1 MMVISAIDLL
11 DGKVV
16 RLVKGDP
23 DNKTIYSD
31 DPVKVA
37 ERWAAEGAEMLHVV
51 DLDAALQTGTNNR
64 KMIYEIAAS
73 IQIPVQAAGGIRS
86 VEIINEMLKNV
97 NKIVLG
103 TIAFQ
108 DPALIGKMIKKKKE
122 RIVLAV
128 DYRGGTVVVNGWKE
142 KTNFSI
148 QDAIYDFQAVGISEF
163 LLTSVEKDG
172 TLSGPDFSSLRH
184 ASAFPGIK
192 IIASGGVSSLEDIL
206 RARTAGCS
214 SIILG
219 KALYDRRISIAHAR
233 ALA

>member
-64 KMIYEIAAS
+64 KMIYKIAAS

-148 QDAIYDFQAVGISEF
+148 QDAIYDFQVVGISEF

>member
-1 MMVISAIDLL
+1 MKVISAIDLM

-23 DNKTIYSD
+23 NNKTIYSD
-31 DPVKVA
+31 DPVNIA
-37 ERWAAEGAEMLHVV
+37 RTWASEGADMLHVV

-64 KMIYEIAAS
+64 KIIYKIAAA

-108 DPALIGKMIKKKKE
+108 EPTLIKKMIRKKKE
-122 RIVLAV
+122 RIVVAIDHL
-128 DYRGGTVVVNGWKE
+128 DRTVMVNGWKE
-142 KTNFSI
+142 KTGFSV
-148 QDAIYDFQAVGISEF
+148 QSAIHDFRSEGISEF
-163 LLTSVEKDG
+163 LLTSIEKDG
-172 TLSGPDFSSLRH
+172 TLSGPDIATLCYAA
-184 ASAFPGIK
+184 ASHGVR
-192 IIASGGVSSLEDIL
+192 IIASGGISNLEDII
-206 RARTAGCS
+206 RARVVGCS

-219 KALYDRRISIAHAR
+219 KALYDRRLSIAHAK

>member
-51 DLDAALQTGTNNR
+51 DLDGALQTGTNNR
-64 KMIYEIAAS
+64 KMIYKIAAS

-148 QDAIYDFQAVGISEF
+148 QNAIYDFQAVGISEF

>member
-1 MMVISAIDLL
+1 MIIIPAIDLL

-23 DNKTIYSD
+23 ANKTIYSD
-31 DPVKVA
+31 NPIEVA
-37 ERWAAEGAEMLHVV
+37 KRWTSEGAEMLHIV
-51 DLDAALQTGTNNR
+51 DLDAALQTGNNNR
-64 KMIYEIAAS
+64 KTIYEIAAS

-97 NKIVLG
+97 HKIVLG

-108 DPALIGKMIKKKKE
+108 EPGLIGKMIKKRKE

-128 DYRGGTVVVNGWKE
+128 DHRDRRVVVNGWKE
-142 KTNFSI
+142 KTNFSV
-148 QDAIYDFQAVGISEF
+148 QNAIYDFKSLGISEF
-163 LLTSVEKDG
+163 LLTSVERDG
-172 TLSGPDFSSLRH
+172 TLSGPDFSSLRY
-184 ASAFPGIK
+184 ASAIPGVK

-219 KALYDRRISIAHAR
+219 KALYDGKMSIAHAR

>member
-1 MMVISAIDLL
+1 MMLISAIDLL

-64 KMIYEIAAS
+64 KMIYKIAAS

-128 DYRGGTVVVNGWKE
+128 DYRGGTVVLNGWKE

>member
-1 MMVISAIDLL
+1 MRVIPAIDLL

-23 DNKTIYSD
+23 DNITVYSD
-31 DPVKVA
+31 NPVEVA
-37 ERWAAEGAEMLHVV
+37 ERWAAEGAEMLHIV
-51 DLDAALQTGTNNR
+51 DLDASLQTGNNNR
-64 KMIYEIAAS
+64 KMIYKIAAS
-73 IQIPVQAAGGIRS
+73 TQIPVQAAGGIRS

-108 DPALIGKMIKKKKE
+108 EPDLIGKMMKKKKE

-128 DYRGGTVVVNGWKE
+128 DYRDGTVLVNGWKE

-148 QDAIYDFQAVGISEF
+148 QDAIYDFQTVGLTEF

-172 TLSGPDFSSLRH
+172 TLSGPDFSSLRY
-184 ASAFPGIK
+184 ASTFPGIK

-219 KALYDRRISIAHAR
+219 KALYDRRISISRAR

>member
-1 MMVISAIDLL
+1 MVIPAIDLL

-23 DNKTIYSD
+23 DTKTIYSD
-31 DPVKVA
+31 DPVEVA
-37 ERWAAEGAEMLHVV
+37 ERWAAEGAEMLHIV
-51 DLDAALQTGTNNR
+51 DLDAALQTGNNNR
-64 KMIYEIAAS
+64 KMIYKIAAS

-86 VEIINEMLKNV
+86 VDIINEMLKNV

-108 DPALIGKMIKKKKE
+108 EPDLIGKMIRKKKE

-128 DYRGGTVVVNGWKE
+128 DHRDRTVVVNGWNE

-148 QDAIYDFQAVGISEF
+148 QNAIYDFQAVGISEF
-163 LLTSVEKDG
+163 LLTIVEKDG
-172 TLSGPDFSSLRH
+172 TLSGPDLSSIRH
-184 ASAFPGIK
+184 ASTVPGAK
-192 IIASGGVSSLEDIL
+192 IIASGGISSLEDIL

>member
-1 MMVISAIDLL
+1 M
-11 DGKVV
+11 
-16 RLVKGDP
+16 R
-23 DNKTIYSD
+23 
-31 DPVKVA
+31 
-37 ERWAAEGAEMLHVV
+37 
-51 DLDAALQTGTNNR
+51 ALQTGTNNR

-148 QDAIYDFQAVGISEF
+148 QNAIYDFQAVGISEF

>member
-1 MMVISAIDLL
+1 MMVIPAIDLL

-23 DNKTIYSD
+23 DTKTIYSD
-31 DPVKVA
+31 DPVEVA
-37 ERWAAEGAEMLHVV
+37 ERWAAEGAEMLHIV
-51 DLDAALQTGTNNR
+51 DIDAALQTGNNNR
-64 KMIYEIAAS
+64 KMIYKIAAS

-86 VEIINEMLKNV
+86 VDIINEMLKNV

-108 DPALIGKMIKKKKE
+108 EPDLIGKMIRKKKE

-128 DYRGGTVVVNGWKE
+128 DHRDRTVVVNGWKE

-148 QDAIYDFQAVGISEF
+148 QNAIYDFQAVGISEF

-172 TLSGPDFSSLRH
+172 TLSGPDLSSLRH
-184 ASAFPGIK
+184 ASTVPGAK
-192 IIASGGVSSLEDIL
+192 IIACGGISRLQDIL
-206 RARTAGCS
+206 RARIAGCS
-214 SIILG
+214 SIVLR
-219 KALYDRRISIAHAR
+219 KTL
-233 ALA
+233 

>member
-1 MMVISAIDLL
+1 MMVIPAIDLL

-23 DNKTIYSD
+23 NNKTIYSD
-31 DPVKVA
+31 NPVEVA
-37 ERWAAEGAEMLHVV
+37 ERWASEGADMLHIV
-51 DLDAALQTGTNNR
+51 DLDAALQTGVNNR
-64 KMIYEIAAS
+64 KMIYKIAAS
-73 IQIPVQAAGGIRS
+73 VQVPVQAAGGIRT
-86 VEIINEMLKNV
+86 VEIINEMLRSV

-108 DPALIGKMIKKKKE
+108 EPGLIEKMIKKKKE

-128 DYRGGTVVVNGWKE
+128 DHRDGTVVVNGWKE
-142 KTNFSI
+142 KTNLSI
-148 QDAIYDFQAVGISEF
+148 NNAIYDFRAVGISEF

-219 KALYDRRISIAHAR
+219 KALYDRRISVAHAR

>member
-1 MMVISAIDLL
+1 MVIPAIDLL

-16 RLVKGDP
+16 RLVRGDP
-23 DNKTIYSD
+23 ESKTVYSD
-31 DPVKVA
+31 DPVEVA
-37 ERWAAEGAEMLHVV
+37 ERWAAEGAELLHIV
-51 DLDAALQTGTNNR
+51 DLDAALQTGNNNR
-64 KMIYEIAAS
+64 KMIYKIAAS

-86 VEIINEMLKNV
+86 VDTINEMLKNV

-108 DPALIGKMIKKKKE
+108 EPDLIGKMIKKKKE

-128 DYRGGTVVVNGWKE
+128 DHRDRTVVVNGWKE

-148 QDAIYDFQAVGISEF
+148 KNAIYDFQAVGISEF

-172 TLSGPDFSSLRH
+172 TLSGPDFSSLQH
-184 ASAFPGIK
+184 ASTVPGVK

-219 KALYDRRISIAHAR
+219 KALYDRRISITHAR

>member
-1 MMVISAIDLL
+1 MVIPAIDLM

-23 DNKTIYSD
+23 NNKTIYSD
-31 DPVKVA
+31 NPVEVA
-37 ERWAAEGAEMLHVV
+37 ERWASEGADMLHIV
-51 DLDAALQTGTNNR
+51 DLDAALQTGGNNR
-64 KMIYEIAAS
+64 KMIYKIAAS

-86 VEIINEMLKNV
+86 VEIINEMLRSV

-108 DPALIGKMIKKKKE
+108 EPGLIEKMIKKKKE

-128 DYRGGTVVVNGWKE
+128 DHLDATVVINGWKE
-142 KTNFSI
+142 KTNLSI
-148 QDAIYDFQAVGISEF
+148 QNAIYDFRALGISEF

-172 TLSGPDFSSLRH
+172 SLSGPDFSSLRD

-192 IIASGGVSSLEDIL
+192 IIASGGVSGLEDIL

-219 KALYDRRISIAHAR
+219 KALYDRRISVAHAR

>member
-1 MMVISAIDLL
+1 MVIPAIDLL

-23 DNKTIYSD
+23 NNKTIYSD
-31 DPVKVA
+31 NPVEVA
-37 ERWAAEGAEMLHVV
+37 ERWASEGADMLHIV
-51 DLDAALQTGTNNR
+51 DLDAALQTGVNNR
-64 KMIYEIAAS
+64 KMIYKIAAS
-73 IQIPVQAAGGIRS
+73 VQVPVQAAGGIRS
-86 VEIINEMLKNV
+86 VEIINEMLRSV

-108 DPALIGKMIKKKKE
+108 EPGLIEKMIKKKKE

-128 DYRGGTVVVNGWKE
+128 DHRDGTVVINGWKE
-142 KTNFSI
+142 KTNLSI
-148 QDAIYDFQAVGISEF
+148 QNAIYDFRALGISEF

-172 TLSGPDFSSLRH
+172 SLSGPDFSSLRD

-192 IIASGGVSSLEDIL
+192 IIASGGVSGLEDIL

-219 KALYDRRISIAHAR
+219 KALYDRRISVAHAR

>member
-1 MMVISAIDLL
+1 MMVIPAIDLL

-23 DNKTIYSD
+23 NNKTIYSD
-31 DPVKVA
+31 NPVEVA
-37 ERWAAEGAEMLHVV
+37 ERWASEGADMLHIV
-51 DLDAALQTGTNNR
+51 DLDAALQTGDNNR

-73 IQIPVQAAGGIRS
+73 VQIPVQAAGGIRS
-86 VEIINEMLKNV
+86 VEIINEMLRSV

-108 DPALIGKMIKKKKE
+108 EPGLIEKMIKKKKE

-128 DYRGGTVVVNGWKE
+128 DHRDGTVVVNGWKE
-142 KTNFSI
+142 KTNLSI
-148 QDAIYDFQAVGISEF
+148 NNAIYDFRAVGISEF

-172 TLSGPDFSSLRH
+172 TLSGPDLSSLRH

-192 IIASGGVSSLEDIL
+192 IIASGGVSGLEDIL

-219 KALYDRRISIAHAR
+219 KALYDRRISVAHAR

>member
-11 DGKVV
+11 GGKVV

-64 KMIYEIAAS
+64 KMIYKIAAS

-128 DYRGGTVVVNGWKE
+128 DYRGGTVVVNGWKV
-142 KTNFSI
+142 KTKFSI
-148 QDAIYDFQAVGISEF
+148 QNAIYDFQAVGISEF

>member
-1 MMVISAIDLL
+1 MIVIPAIDLL

-23 DNKTIYSD
+23 DNPTVYSD
-31 DPVKVA
+31 NPVEVA
-37 ERWAAEGAEMLHVV
+37 ERWAAEGAEMLHIV
-51 DLDAALQTGTNNR
+51 DLDASLQTGNNNR
-64 KMIYEIAAS
+64 KMIYKIAAS

-108 DPALIGKMIKKKKE
+108 EPDLIGKMTKKKKG

-128 DYRGGTVVVNGWKE
+128 DYRDGTVVVNGWKE
-142 KTNFSI
+142 RTNFSI
-148 QDAIYDFQAVGISEF
+148 QDAIYDFQTVGITEF

-172 TLSGPDFSSLRH
+172 TLSGLDFSSLRY
-184 ASAFPGIK
+184 ASTFPDIK

-219 KALYDRRISIAHAR
+219 KALYDRRISISHAR

>member
-1 MMVISAIDLL
+1 MMVIPAIDLL

-23 DNKTIYSD
+23 ESKTIYSD
-31 DPVKVA
+31 DPIEVA
-37 ERWAAEGAEMLHVV
+37 ERWAAEGAEMLHIV
-51 DLDAALQTGTNNR
+51 DLDAALQTGNNNR
-64 KMIYEIAAS
+64 KMIYKIAAS

-86 VEIINEMLKNV
+86 VDTINEMLKNV

-108 DPALIGKMIKKKKE
+108 EPDLIGKMIKKKKE

-128 DYRGGTVVVNGWKE
+128 DHRDRTVVVNGWKE

-148 QDAIYDFQAVGISEF
+148 KNAICDFQAVGISEF

-172 TLSGPDFSSLRH
+172 TLSGPDFSSLQH
-184 ASAFPGIK
+184 ASTIPGVK

-206 RARTAGCS
+206 RTRTAGCS

-219 KALYDRRISIAHAR
+219 KALYDRRISIAHAK
-233 ALA
+233 AIA

>member
-1 MMVISAIDLL
+1 MMVIPAIDLL

-16 RLVKGDP
+16 RLVKGNP
-23 DNKTIYSD
+23 DNVTVYSD
-31 DPVKVA
+31 NPVEVA
-37 ERWAAEGAEMLHVV
+37 KGWAAEGAEMLHIV
-51 DLDAALQTGTNNR
+51 DLDASLQTGNNNR
-64 KMIYEIAAS
+64 KMIYKIAAS

-108 DPALIGKMIKKKKE
+108 EPDLIEKMTKKKKGM
-122 RIVLAV
+122 IVLAV
-128 DYRGGTVVVNGWKE
+128 DYRDGTVVVNGWKDR
-142 KTNFSI
+142 TNFSI
-148 QDAIYDFQAVGISEF
+148 QDAIYDFQAVGITEF
-163 LLTSVEKDG
+163 LLTNVEKDG
-172 TLSGPDFSSLRH
+172 TLSGPDFSSLRY
-184 ASAFPGIK
+184 ASTFPDIR

-219 KALYDRRISIAHAR
+219 KALYDGMISISHAR

>member
-64 KMIYEIAAS
+64 KMIYKIAAS

>member
-1 MMVISAIDLL
+1 MMLISAIDLL

-64 KMIYEIAAS
+64 KMIYKIAAS

-128 DYRGGTVVVNGWKE
+128 DYRGGTVVLNGWKE

-192 IIASGGVSSLEDIL
+192 IIASGGVSRLEDIL

>member
-148 QDAIYDFQAVGISEF
+148 QNAIYDFQAVGISEF

-172 TLSGPDFSSLRH
+172 TLSGLDFSSLRH

-192 IIASGGVSSLEDIL
+192 IIASGGVSSLEDII

>member
-1 MMVISAIDLL
+1 MMVIPAIDLL

-23 DNKTIYSD
+23 DRKTIYNN
-31 DPVKVA
+31 DPVEVA
-37 ERWAAEGAEMLHVV
+37 EGWAADGAEMLHVV
-51 DLDAALQTGTNNR
+51 DLDAALQTGNNNR

-86 VEIINEMLKNV
+86 IEIINEMLKNV

-108 DPALIGKMIKKKKE
+108 EPGLIGKMIKKKKE
-122 RIVLAV
+122 RIVIAV
-128 DYRGGTVVVNGWKE
+128 DHRDRTVVVNGWKE
-142 KTNFSI
+142 KTNISI
-148 QDAIYDFQAVGISEF
+148 RNAIYDFQAVGISEF
-163 LLTSVEKDG
+163 LLTGVEKDG
-172 TLSGPDFSSLRH
+172 TLSGPDFSSLRD
-184 ASAFPGIK
+184 ASAYPGIR
-192 IIASGGVSSLEDIL
+192 IIASGGVSSLQDIL

-219 KALYDRRISIAHAR
+219 KALYDRRISIAQAR
-233 ALA
+233 AIA

>member
-1 MMVISAIDLL
+1 MMVIPAIDLL

-16 RLVKGDP
+16 RLVKGNP
-23 DNKTIYSD
+23 DNMTVYSD
-31 DPVKVA
+31 NPVEVA
-37 ERWAAEGAEMLHVV
+37 KGWAAEGAEMLHIV
-51 DLDAALQTGTNNR
+51 DLDASLQTGNNNR
-64 KMIYEIAAS
+64 KMIYKIAAS

-108 DPALIGKMIKKKKE
+108 EPDLIEKMTKKKKE

-128 DYRGGTVVVNGWKE
+128 DYRDGTVVVNGWKDR
-142 KTNFSI
+142 TNFSI
-148 QDAIYDFQAVGISEF
+148 QDAIYDFQAVGITEF
-163 LLTSVEKDG
+163 LLTNVEKDG
-172 TLSGPDFSSLRH
+172 TLSGPDFSSLRY
-184 ASAFPGIK
+184 ASTFPDIK
-192 IIASGGVSSLEDIL
+192 IIASGGVSRLEDIL

-219 KALYDRRISIAHAR
+219 KALYDRMISISHAR

>member
-64 KMIYEIAAS
+64 KMIYKIAAS

-148 QDAIYDFQAVGISEF
+148 QNAIYDFQAVGISEF

>member
-1 MMVISAIDLL
+1 MIVIPAIDLL

-23 DNKTIYSD
+23 DNPTVYSD
-31 DPVKVA
+31 NPVEVA
-37 ERWAAEGAEMLHVV
+37 ERWAAEGAEMLHIV
-51 DLDAALQTGTNNR
+51 DLDASLQTGNNNR
-64 KMIYEIAAS
+64 KMIYKIAAS

-108 DPALIGKMIKKKKE
+108 EPDLIGKMTKKKKG
-122 RIVLAV
+122 RIILAV
-128 DYRGGTVVVNGWKE
+128 DYRDGTVVVNGWKE
-142 KTNFSI
+142 RTNFSI
-148 QDAIYDFQAVGISEF
+148 QDAIYDFQTVGITEF

-172 TLSGPDFSSLRH
+172 TLSGLDFSSLRY
-184 ASAFPGIK
+184 ASTFPDIK

-219 KALYDRRISIAHAR
+219 KALYDRRISISHAR

>member
-1 MMVISAIDLL
+1 MMVIPAIDLL

-64 KMIYEIAAS
+64 KMIYKIAAS

-103 TIAFQ
+103 TIAFP

-148 QDAIYDFQAVGISEF
+148 QNAIYDFQAVGISEF

>member
-11 DGKVV
+11 EGKVV

-64 KMIYEIAAS
+64 KMIYKIAAS

-97 NKIVLG
+97 SKIVLG
-103 TIAFQ
+103 TIAYQ

-128 DYRGGTVVVNGWKE
+128 DHRDRTVVVNGWKE

-148 QDAIYDFQAVGISEF
+148 QNAIYDFQAVGISEF

-233 ALA
+233 SLA

>member
-37 ERWAAEGAEMLHVV
+37 EMWAAEGAEMLHVV

-64 KMIYEIAAS
+64 KMIYKIAAS

-103 TIAFQ
+103 TIAFR

-128 DYRGGTVVVNGWKE
+128 DHRDRTVVVNGWKE

-148 QDAIYDFQAVGISEF
+148 QNAIYDFQAVGISEF